1 MGIMQHQVEIPVASL
16 KSEPPTSGFS
26 DHGTDSRT
34 RDELSYAW
42 KSLA

>member
-1 MGIMQHQVEIPVASL
+1 MGTMQQQVEMPIASL

-26 DHGTDSRT
+26 DHGTDSGT
-34 RDELSYAW
+34 RDELSFPW